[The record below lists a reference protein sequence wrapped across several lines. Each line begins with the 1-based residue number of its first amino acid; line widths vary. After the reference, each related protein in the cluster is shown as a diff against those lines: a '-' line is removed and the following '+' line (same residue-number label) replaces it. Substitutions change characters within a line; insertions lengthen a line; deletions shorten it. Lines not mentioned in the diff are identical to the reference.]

1 MNHTPKSP
9 FERVILS
16 RWFLFCLLGIAIII
30 AVGYARAYY
39 EDYQVRQEV
48 QGLQQEFNKLE
59 KKKFASLELL
69 NYVKSDAFVEEK
81 ARTEFNLKKPGENI
95 LAIPADTSGKAN
107 LPPIMNDKQDNSQ
120 PLNNAWKWWYYF
132 MPRRT

>member
-1 MNHTPKSP
+1 MNHTQKSP

-16 RWFLFCLLGIAIII
+16 RWFLFFLLGIAIII

-39 EDYQVRQEV
+39 EDYQIRQEV
-48 QGLQQEFNKLE
+48 QNLQLEFNKLE

-95 LAIPADTSGKAN
+95 LAIPIEPRGQVNSASAVIEKPDH
-107 LPPIMNDKQDNSQ
+107 SQ

-132 MPRRT
+132 LHRKP